1 MICPEL
7 RTSAIPCSNPQT
19 LMRSMNSVFGSVL
32 LQWRKATL
40 ANSGGPFQPVV
51 GQAWGGPKTLGQITP
66 VRPFVVDIVTQA
78 VRLRLVP
85 TVLSLLGNR
94 VVIYPNDH
102 RPAHVHVIGGGNEA
116 VFDLRCPSG
125 PPELRENYGFSR
137 RALRQLE
144 AELTDEIALLCGE
157 WSRIHG

>member
-1 MICPEL
+1 M
-7 RTSAIPCSNPQT
+7 
-19 LMRSMNSVFGSVL
+19 
-32 LQWRKATL
+32 
-40 ANSGGPFQPVV
+40 
-51 GQAWGGPKTLGQITP
+51 
-66 VRPFVVDIVTQA
+66 RPFVVDIVTQA
-78 VRLRLVP
+78 VRLLLVP